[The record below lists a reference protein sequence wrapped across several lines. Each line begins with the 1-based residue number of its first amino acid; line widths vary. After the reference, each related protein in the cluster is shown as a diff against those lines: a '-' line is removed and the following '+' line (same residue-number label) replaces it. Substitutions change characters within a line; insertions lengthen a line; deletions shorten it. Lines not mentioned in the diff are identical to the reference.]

1 MIKSSWPAKIFLPSL
16 SFSFSCQHSTFLAS
30 SISALPPR
38 TFFPQIC
45 HRSLPRKEKSAGR
58 ICLHDVVHWHRP
70 HFPQNIS
77 VIIAIIR
84 FSLLSMQHFSRPILL
99 ESSIY
104 HEALVDLSKIRLNSS
119 ILFFASCN
127 EKDRK
132 FVGPLHDSSFTLPCI
147 ITCLKITCETRH
159 SCLGSPPR
167 KCLQVQRG
175 IAQIAIAPPPFRQP
189 GTLGHFIFG
198 PN

>member
-1 MIKSSWPAKIFLPSL
+1 MFQITLTFNPSPPPFLHTVDFIGNQREKKANFEISEKGKSGYIGFLLSLYLWSQEVIKSSWPAKIFLPSL

-84 FSLLSMQHFSRPILL
+84 FSLLSMQHFSGPILL
-99 ESSIY
+99 ES
-104 HEALVDLSKIRLNSS
+104 
-119 ILFFASCN
+119 
-127 EKDRK
+127 
-132 FVGPLHDSSFTLPCI
+132 
-147 ITCLKITCETRH
+147 
-159 SCLGSPPR
+159 
-167 KCLQVQRG
+167 
-175 IAQIAIAPPPFRQP
+175 
-189 GTLGHFIFG
+189 
-198 PN
+198 